1 MTQMYIIIFYRFAT
15 ISVLYSFI
23 NKLDLCLEIRRKD
36 RILDNELAI
45 RLLEEAEYGF
55 LAMSGINGYGYGIPI
70 NYVKER
76 GFYLFPLRSG
86 RV

>member
-1 MTQMYIIIFYRFAT
+1 MFR
-15 ISVLYSFI
+15 
-23 NKLDLCLEIRRKD
+23 EIRRKD

-70 NYVKER
+70 NYVKE
-76 GFYLFPLRSG
+76 GDSISIALRKGISWNVYEKT
-86 RV
+86 RK

>member
-1 MTQMYIIIFYRFAT
+1 MFR
-15 ISVLYSFI
+15 
-23 NKLDLCLEIRRKD
+23 EIRRKD

-70 NYVKER
+70 NYVKA
-76 GFYLFPLRSG
+76 LRKGISWNVYEKT
-86 RV
+86 RK

>member
-1 MTQMYIIIFYRFAT
+1 MFR
-15 ISVLYSFI
+15 
-23 NKLDLCLEIRRKD
+23 EIRRKD

-70 NYVKER
+70 NYHVT
-76 GFYLFPLRSG
+76 FYLEKQKD
-86 RV
+86 